1 MATIAQADEHA
12 DQDFTLKW
20 AGLANIQI
28 RQLYRLFVS
37 GSMGFSPFHLKTG
50 QSPHLIPPL
59 IPTVQ
64 NLTLDEVV
72 EAARKVLKQLD
83 VDVTEA
89 KDNLL
94 QAKIAQAAQANK
106 HHADNFVLKV
116 SD

>member
-1 MATIAQADEHA
+1 M
-12 DQDFTLKW
+12 
-20 AGLANIQI
+20 
-28 RQLYRLFVS
+28 
-37 GSMGFSPFHLKTG
+37 G